1 MPKDDHLGTG
11 LEAIFGPDL
20 TNIIDD
26 IQNNSEMADQYG
38 RKVTLRIDEIR
49 MNPYQPR
56 HVFDE
61 TKLNELAD
69 SIREHGVFTPVLVR
83 KSAAGY
89 ELIAG
94 ERRVKASKIAG
105 REEIPA
111 IVVDFND
118 EQMMEIS
125 LLENIQRED
134 LNAIEEANAYKQLMD
149 NMGYT
154 QEELSKKIGKSREY
168 IANSLRLLKLP
179 KFIQKLVEEGTLS
192 MGQARP
198 LITIESESDAR
209 KIADKTIKD
218 GLSVRAVENLVR
230 TFKTPS
236 MHYEPV
242 RQSDNHI
249 LDVQKNLQR
258 KLGTRVRISGS
269 SINISYSSTAD
280 LNRILELIG
289 YEETE

>member
-105 REEIPA
+105 KQEIPA

-179 KFIQKLVEEGTLS
+179 KFIQKLVE
-192 MGQARP
+192 
-198 LITIESESDAR
+198 
-209 KIADKTIKD
+209 
-218 GLSVRAVENLVR
+218 
-230 TFKTPS
+230 
-236 MHYEPV
+236 
-242 RQSDNHI
+242 
-249 LDVQKNLQR
+249 
-258 KLGTRVRISGS
+258 
-269 SINISYSSTAD
+269 
-280 LNRILELIG
+280 
-289 YEETE
+289 

>member
-1 MPKDDHLGTG
+1 
-11 LEAIFGPDL
+11 
-20 TNIIDD
+20 
-26 IQNNSEMADQYG
+26 
-38 RKVTLRIDEIR
+38 
-49 MNPYQPR
+49 
-56 HVFDE
+56 
-61 TKLNELAD
+61 
-69 SIREHGVFTPVLVR
+69 
-83 KSAAGY
+83 
-89 ELIAG
+89 
-94 ERRVKASKIAG
+94 
-105 REEIPA
+105 
-111 IVVDFND
+111 
-118 EQMMEIS
+118 
-125 LLENIQRED
+125 
-134 LNAIEEANAYKQLMD
+134 
-149 NMGYT
+149 
-154 QEELSKKIGKSREY
+154 
-168 IANSLRLLKLP
+168 RLLKLP

-218 GLSVRAVENLVR
+218 GLSVRAVETLVR

>member
-11 LEAIFGPDL
+11 LEAIFGRDL

-26 IQNNSEMADQYG
+26 IQNNSEMADQLG
-38 RKVTLRIDEIR
+38 RKVSLKINEIR

-83 KSAAGY
+83 KATSGY

-94 ERRVKASKIAG
+94 ERRVKASQLAG
-105 REEIPA
+105 KDEIPA

-134 LNAIEEANAYKQLMD
+134 LNAIEEANAYRQLMD
-149 NMGYT
+149 KLGYT
-154 QEELSKKIGKSREY
+154 QEQLSQKIGKSREY

-179 KFIQKLVEEGTLS
+179 KFVQKLIEEGKLS

-198 LITIESESDAR
+198 LITIENENDVR
-209 KIADKTIKD
+209 TIANKTIKD
-218 GLSVRAVENLVR
+218 GLSVRAVEKLVR
-230 TFKTPS
+230 NFKTPS
-236 MHYEPV
+236 MYYEPKEI
-242 RQSDNHI
+242 DNNI

-258 KLGTRVRISGS
+258 RLGTRVRISGS
-269 SINISYSSTAD
+269 SINISYSDTDD
-280 LNRILELIG
+280 LNRILDLLG
-289 YEETE
+289 YHEGE

>member
-61 TKLNELAD
+61 TKLNELSD

-105 REEIPA
+105 KQEIP
-111 IVVDFND
+111 IN
-118 EQMMEIS
+118 
-125 LLENIQRED
+125 
-134 LNAIEEANAYKQLMD
+134 
-149 NMGYT
+149 
-154 QEELSKKIGKSREY
+154 
-168 IANSLRLLKLP
+168 
-179 KFIQKLVEEGTLS
+179 GTH
-192 MGQARP
+192 
-198 LITIESESDAR
+198 
-209 KIADKTIKD
+209 
-218 GLSVRAVENLVR
+218 V
-230 TFKTPS
+230 
-236 MHYEPV
+236 
-242 RQSDNHI
+242 
-249 LDVQKNLQR
+249 
-258 KLGTRVRISGS
+258 
-269 SINISYSSTAD
+269 
-280 LNRILELIG
+280 
-289 YEETE
+289 

>member
-1 MPKDDHLGTG
+1 
-11 LEAIFGPDL
+11 
-20 TNIIDD
+20 
-26 IQNNSEMADQYG
+26 MADQYG

-105 REEIPA
+105 KQEIPA